1 MADSA
6 ETFSMQIR
14 SVFFLDQALN
24 VKQRKKERNPTKTV
38 YSFIKFLI
46 FNLQSFYMVLY
57 RINNSL
63 HPETSPHAFA
73 LQIDI
78 RSLFVGKINGGKT
91 GLNTNQ

>member
-1 MADSA
+1 
-6 ETFSMQIR
+6 MQIR

-46 FNLQSFYMVLY
+46 FNLKSFYMVLY